1 MTCSGNNR
9 AGTILAS
16 FMSGVET
23 YVRSDKGLEN
33 VAVADFML
41 AKRGTGSTCMITG
54 RSTHNQRIERLWR
67 KFLMEFYVTFIICF
81 TLWKTTVYW
90 IVLTLCSYRLFIT
103 HMDEINKDI
112 VYGLMHGLHTGL
124 EQ

>member
-1 MTCSGNNR
+1 
-9 AGTILAS
+9 
-16 FMSGVET
+16 
-23 YVRSDKGLEN
+23 
-33 VAVADFML
+33 
-41 AKRGTGSTCMITG
+41 
-54 RSTHNQRIERLWR
+54 
-67 KFLMEFYVTFIICF
+67 MEFYVTFIICF